1 MEYSDNVTILK
12 DGERTFYIIGTA
24 HISAESVA
32 EVEQVIEAVRPDTV
46 CVELC
51 QTRFNALTD
60 EKRWQKLDI
69 FKVIKEGKTLFLLAN
84 LAISAYQRRLGAE
97 LGVKPGAEMLA
108 AIKKADEYGAKVELV
123 DREIAVTL
131 KRTWRNVGFFKKFA
145 LLGAILEGMVRR
157 KGVGTEEIENLKQ
170 QANLS
175 EMLNE
180 FARVMPEVKKS
191 LIDERDKYL
200 MSSIEDAPGKK
211 IVAVVG
217 AGHVSGMKEVFGK
230 PVDRKILDQ
239 LPPKRRYLSLLK
251 WLIPALLV
259 AAFFVGYSKHEG
271 ESVGEMLKAWILP
284 NSIFCAVLTAAAGGK
299 LLSIVIAFCASP
311 ITSLNPLLGAGLVVG
326 LAEAWFRKPTV
337 ADCERINDDV
347 QSIRGIYKNPFT
359 RVLLVAVAATI
370 GSAMGAWIGL
380 AWVSWIV
387 AA

>member
-1 MEYSDNVTILK
+1 MELSDNVTILE
-12 DGERTFYIIGTA
+12 DGDRTFYIIGTA

-32 EVEQVIEAVRPDTV
+32 EVEQVIEEVQPDTV

-60 EKRWQKLDI
+60 ENRWQKLDI
-69 FKVIKEGKTLFLLAN
+69 FKVIREGKTLFLLAN
-84 LAISAYQRRLGAE
+84 LAISSYQRRLGAE

-108 AIKKADEYGAKVELV
+108 AIKKADELGAKVELV

-131 KRTWRNVGFFKKFA
+131 KRTWRNVGFFKKFT

-157 KGVGTEEIENLKQ
+157 KGVDAEEIEKLKQ

-175 EMLNE
+175 EMLDE
-180 FARVMPEVKKS
+180 FARVMPEVKKP
-191 LIDERDKYL
+191 LIDERDEYL

-217 AGHVSGMKEVFGK
+217 AGHVPGMKQIFGK
-230 PVDRKILDQ
+230 PVDRKTLDQ

-259 AAFFVGYSKHEG
+259 AAFFLGYSKHEG
-271 ESVGEMLKAWILP
+271 ETVAQMLKAWILP

-299 LLSIVIAFCASP
+299 LLSIVIAFGASP

-337 ADCERINDDV
+337 EDCERINDDV
-347 QSIRGIYKNPFT
+347 QSLRGVYKNPFT
-359 RVLLVAVAATI
+359 RVLLVAVAATL